1 MPFIRQTKPP
11 KEVFALATP
20 QHMLTKLAWEIDKF
34 ERALAAEGRKDGD
47 FQSACYF
54 AFNCAV
60 TALHCADWAWS
71 SAGEETRAQLA
82 RDFKFEITA
91 NERKNITAFCDAIGE
106 NSRDFFAC
114 RLIANGSKHMLL
126 QQKDHPIQA
135 EIEYSARGEN
145 LEQPIYTVDFLIRDG
160 EVSSLALDVF
170 WRVFEFWRDLFERV
184 GYIEPRFV
192 EGGPPS

>member
-34 ERALAAEGRKDGD
+34 ERALAAEGREDGD

-91 NERKNITAFCDAIGE
+91 TEIFLRAGLLRMARSTCSFNGRTMRYKLRSNI
-106 NSRDFFAC
+106 
-114 RLIANGSKHMLL
+114 
-126 QQKDHPIQA
+126 
-135 EIEYSARGEN
+135 
-145 LEQPIYTVDFLIRDG
+145 
-160 EVSSLALDVF
+160 
-170 WRVFEFWRDLFERV
+170 
-184 GYIEPRFV
+184 PR
-192 EGGPPS
+192 EGKI

>member
-1 MPFIRQTKPP
+1 
-11 KEVFALATP
+11 
-20 QHMLTKLAWEIDKF
+20 
-34 ERALAAEGRKDGD
+34 
-47 FQSACYF
+47 
-54 AFNCAV
+54 
-60 TALHCADWAWS
+60 
-71 SAGEETRAQLA
+71 
-82 RDFKFEITA
+82 
-91 NERKNITAFCDAIGE
+91 
-106 NSRDFFAC
+106 
-114 RLIANGSKHMLL
+114 MLL

-135 EIEYSARGEN
+135 EIEYSARREN